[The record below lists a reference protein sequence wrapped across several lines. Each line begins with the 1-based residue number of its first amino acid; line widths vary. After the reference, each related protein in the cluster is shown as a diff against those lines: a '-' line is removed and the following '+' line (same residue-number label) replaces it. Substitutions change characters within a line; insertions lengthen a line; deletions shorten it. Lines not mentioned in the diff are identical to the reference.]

1 MQAPSQP
8 ANASGM
14 NFDFDAQ
21 VTAALFDAS
30 GAVFALGDGS
40 VRFDDRQRV
49 EAHDGAVLCAAVHP
63 SGDGVVTGGDDGRVV
78 WSRRGED
85 PQILATARNQW
96 IDAIDASAA
105 SGLVAFSYG
114 RSLSVI
120 DPNDT
125 GFRRDF
131 QHERT
136 VSGVAFEPKGRRIA
150 TSTYGGAALWYARIE
165 KQQPTLLK
173 WAGSHTGVAVSP
185 DGAFV
190 VTTMQDNQ
198 LHGWRLKDAKN
209 LRMGGYPGKVRSVA
223 FLAGGQLM
231 ATSGAQ
237 GVVLWPFIGSNGPMG
252 REATEIGYD
261 ENSLVN
267 LVSARPA
274 HGLVAAGL
282 TDGRVWVAHPAAQG
296 LNFVKAEKGAAI
308 VALSLSPDADKVAW
322 ADEDGRAGVA
332 IL

>member
-1 MQAPSQP
+1 
-8 ANASGM
+8 M

-40 VRFDDRQRV
+40 VRFDDRQRI

-85 PQILATARNQW
+85 PQILATAKNQW

-105 SGLVAFSYG
+105 SGLVAFSSG
-114 RSLSVI
+114 RTLSVI
-120 DPNDT
+120 DTADT

-165 KQQPTLLK
+165 KQQPTLMK
-173 WAGSHTGVAVSP
+173 WAGSHTGVTVSP

-237 GVVLWPFIGSNGPMG
+237 GVVLWPFVGANGPMG

-261 ENSLVN
+261 EASLVN
-267 LVSARPA
+267 LVSARAA

-282 TDGRVWVAHPAAQG
+282 ADGRVWVAHPAAQG

-308 VALSLSPDADKVAW
+308 VALSLSPEADRVAW